1 MLANGKKCV
10 FTTEKRKHLTYIEDF
25 WDIDYRN
32 TRWLTHTHSFTRWAM
47 WVDSPR
53 ISPSSPFPPAGFPV
67 FSVPL
72 CPHGHHSQAGW
83 CDSTGTHA
91 SCQTTLGL
99 GGNRA
104 APCAGR
110 RGGCSRWTVGGKWN
124 SKAWSNFSSLGFN
137 HFNCNKFRDGSKHH
151 FLACQGAIR
160 QRSINESKINRS

>member
-1 MLANGKKCV
+1 MCFHNRKKET
-10 FTTEKRKHLTYIEDF
+10 FNIYRGLLRYWLQEHTLTYTHTD
-25 WDIDYRN
+25 
-32 TRWLTHTHSFTRWAM
+32 THTHTHTHSFTRWAM

-104 APCAGR
+104 APCARR

-137 HFNCNKFRDGSKHH
+137 HFNCNTFWDGSKHH
-151 FLACQGAIR
+151 FLPCQNAIR
-160 QRSINESKINRS
+160 